1 MHAST
6 LHTARLAFNA
16 DGTPISET
24 FDDIYYSVDGGPEQA
39 RAVFLQGNGLPE
51 AWSGK
56 RNFTILENG
65 FGTGLN
71 FLATWTA
78 WRADPQRPEK
88 LHYLATEIHPF
99 QVDDLARLHRHWPE
113 LEFLS
118 EVLRNAWPVLMPGFH
133 RLEFAAGR
141 VVLTLMLGEAE
152 SSLRNLRANVDAF
165 YLDGFDP
172 HKNPQMWSASLFRR
186 CAQLASPAATFA
198 TWCVNGEVRRRLRE
212 AGFLPEK
219 RPGFGRKR
227 EMLVG
232 RIAERRRL
240 AMPIL
245 APDDR
250 HVLVIGAGLAGCAI
264 SERLAARGWR
274 VDLFDRHAAPAGE
287 ASGNLAGIVRP
298 LLSRDDNLASRL
310 NRACF
315 FHLGRSWLQL
325 DRASLPP
332 RRNLGGILQ
341 IARDDEH
348 ETQQREWLLTSG
360 FPATYARFLDQAAA
374 SRVLGAKAARGGWWF
389 PSGGWASPPSLCR
402 AWMSAGGSNIHFHGG
417 VEIAR
422 LQRFENRWR
431 VFDVHGRLVGES
443 ARVIFASGA
452 NLAEANPALQLD
464 QISDLPITPV
474 RGQVSHL
481 PAGSL
486 PKLVHAACCEGYLTP
501 AVDDVHCLGAS
512 YAKDFDTQP
521 RAEEH
526 AENLL
531 RLTRILGGCE
541 PACAPEELSG
551 RVGFRATTPDH
562 LPMVGALP
570 DLSAQLSGD
579 VRLKT
584 FPRHPGLYGLLG
596 LGSRGLVWSSLLA
609 EHLACLIN
617 AEAQPLEGDQ
627 ADAIDPARFALR
639 AFRHSS

>member
-240 AMPIL
+240 AMPIP

-274 VDLFDRHAAPAGE
+274 VDLFDRHTAPAGE

-298 LLSRDDNLASRL
+298 LS
-310 NRACF
+310 
-315 FHLGRSWLQL
+315 SW
-325 DRASLPP
+325 P
-332 RRNLGGILQ
+332 
-341 IARDDEH
+341 
-348 ETQQREWLLTSG
+348 
-360 FPATYARFLDQAAA
+360 
-374 SRVLGAKAARGGWWF
+374 
-389 PSGGWASPPSLCR
+389 
-402 AWMSAGGSNIHFHGG
+402 
-417 VEIAR
+417 
-422 LQRFENRWR
+422 
-431 VFDVHGRLVGES
+431 
-443 ARVIFASGA
+443 
-452 NLAEANPALQLD
+452 
-464 QISDLPITPV
+464 
-474 RGQVSHL
+474 
-481 PAGSL
+481 
-486 PKLVHAACCEGYLTP
+486 
-501 AVDDVHCLGAS
+501 
-512 YAKDFDTQP
+512 
-521 RAEEH
+521 
-526 AENLL
+526 
-531 RLTRILGGCE
+531 
-541 PACAPEELSG
+541 
-551 RVGFRATTPDH
+551 
-562 LPMVGALP
+562 
-570 DLSAQLSGD
+570 
-579 VRLKT
+579 
-584 FPRHPGLYGLLG
+584 
-596 LGSRGLVWSSLLA
+596 
-609 EHLACLIN
+609 
-617 AEAQPLEGDQ
+617 
-627 ADAIDPARFALR
+627 
-639 AFRHSS
+639 